1 MSSQTDYP
9 EFKGR
14 LGPGSFISSST
25 RLAVLMRGLPVTK
38 KYEKLLCH
46 LSKDPCST
54 RIWGRTKPIKTE
66 LLYDDEEG
74 VKRTTGEAIFLFDE
88 DKDEKLIA
96 RFSDGIRLD
105 KRHTLG
111 THVIRVCKTC
121 HCDTYGQTDDGG
133 ALETASKVDPD
144 SCRSCVPDQFCCCCA
159 KSLADDIANIYSK
172 YVSCQSCRENMEK
185 QEAWRQSVPVRDTE
199 SSLAAFY
206 KEPKY
211 LCSEAIQREKDLLGG
226 IVPVSE
232 DWVTPFMVSYNTDY
246 LVDPRSS
253 NYWPYGMSGKDYVK
267 LQDER
272 RFNNPMC
279 ETQDDSWR
287 DIEVTNEITQD
298 YWKRMTSLQ
307 LTYDFKSLNDIGS
320 LPTTMSKE
328 DKSYR
333 LVPDIHGFTCDDPT
347 CQAIFHQQND
357 LDGGGYAALIATG
370 LPIYTSRSGDLK
382 SESVSDIGYGKE
394 YCLACMMK

>member
-9 EFKGR
+9 VQT
-14 LGPGSFISSST
+14 GSFISSS
-25 RLAVLMRGLPVTK
+25 RRYAVLMRGLPITK
-38 KYEKLLCH
+38 KYDKLFCH
-46 LSKDPCST
+46 LSNEPCST

-66 LLYDDEEG
+66 LLYDDEDYG

-105 KRHTLG
+105 KSHTLG

-159 KSLADDIANIYSK
+159 KPLSDEIGDIYSK

-185 QEAWRQSVPVRDTE
+185 QEAWRNSVPVRDTE
-199 SSLAAFY
+199 SSY
-206 KEPKY
+206 KEAQY
-211 LCSEAIQREKDLLGG
+211 LCSEAIQREKDLFGG
-226 IVPVSE
+226 KAPVSE
-232 DWVTPFMVSYNTDY
+232 DWVTPFMVSYCTDS
-246 LVDPRSS
+246 LIDPKSG

-267 LQDER
+267 FQDER
-272 RFNNPMC
+272 RYNNPMR

>member
-9 EFKGR
+9 VVT
-14 LGPGSFISSST
+14 GP
-25 RLAVLMRGLPVTK
+25 RYAVLMRGLPVTK
-38 KYEKLLCH
+38 KYDKLLCH

-66 LLYDDEEG
+66 LLYDDEDYG

-133 ALETASKVDPD
+133 ALETASKIDPD

-159 KSLADDIANIYSK
+159 KPLSGEFGDIYTK
-172 YVSCQSCRENMEK
+172 YVSCQSCRENIEK
-185 QEAWRQSVPVRDTE
+185 QEAWRNSVPVHDTE
-199 SSLAAFY
+199 SSY
-206 KEPKY
+206 KEAQY
-211 LCSEAIQREKDLLGG
+211 LCSEAIQREKDLFGG
-226 IVPVSE
+226 KAPVSE
-232 DWVTPFMVSYNTDY
+232 DWVTPFMVSYCTDS
-246 LVDPRSS
+246 LIDPKSG

-267 LQDER
+267 FQDER
-272 RFNNPMC
+272 RFNNPMS
-279 ETQDDSWR
+279 ETPDDSWM
-287 DIEVTNEITQD
+287 DIEVTDQVIQD

-382 SESVSDIGYGKE
+382 SDTVSDIGYGKE